1 MKRERKQKLKSY
13 RKRFLIV
20 HEGLA
25 TEREYINHI
34 KGLYDIARKCH
45 IETHSPKHSSISAM
59 VKKIKQVGD
68 GAEADDE
75 LWVVLDRDEQTH
87 QITQFAELAA
97 WEQERELNAVAL
109 STPRFEYWLLLHVM
123 ESPHAEKTK
132 TDNYVAEFLSGFS
145 KDLRDCKSLFT
156 KEAVQLAILRAERR
170 GVPTCRVPDTIGTGM
185 GLLVRAILTK
195 AEAMP

>member
-1 MKRERKQKLKSY
+1 MKRERKQKSKEY

-25 TEREYINHI
+25 TEREYINHV
-34 KGLYDIARKCH
+34 KGVYGIARKCH

-59 VKKIKQVGD
+59 VQKIKQVGE

-75 LWVVLDRDEQTH
+75 LWVVLDRDAQTH
-87 QITQFAELAA
+87 KTEQFVELAA

-123 ESPHAEKTK
+123 ENPHAEKAK
-132 TDNYVAEFLSGFS
+132 KDNYVAEYLPGFS
-145 KDLRDCKSLFT
+145 KDLSACKGLFT
-156 KEAVQLAILRAERR
+156 KEAVQQAILRAERR
-170 GVPTCRVPDTIGTGM
+170 GVPTCRMPDIVGSGM
-185 GLLVRAILTK
+185 GRLVRAVLTK
-195 AEAMP
+195 AAVMP